1 MVRGTGIRVQTV
13 VIAARGWGLALDE
26 VAAEYNLTESQVD
39 QALGFYDAH
48 RAEIDTAIAAEQK
61 LEAQYA

>member
-1 MVRGTGIRVQTV
+1 M